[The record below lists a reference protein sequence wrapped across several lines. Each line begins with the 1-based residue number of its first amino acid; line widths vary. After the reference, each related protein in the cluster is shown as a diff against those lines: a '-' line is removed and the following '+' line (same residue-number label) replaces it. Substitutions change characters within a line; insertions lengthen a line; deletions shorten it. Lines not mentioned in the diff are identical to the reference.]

1 MARYWRRRLRRR
13 AFAGWQRGERKM
25 ITVDDKI
32 TYSPHRLN
40 SSACESSSREGP
52 VENNSGSGYRVEGCK
67 EKDGPC
73 GICGFS
79 DWPKDCPGRKNDDGT
94 TCAYIGQ
101 LQEVANRET
110 LSAAYWKDK
119 AAYYEQSY
127 IALDVHM
134 RNCPQSARQEM
145 PSADEIK
152 LACGGTTAQELR
164 TAKAVL
170 GWFIRRADKTA
181 SDKGQG

>member
-1 MARYWRRRLRRR
+1 MDANDHMA
-13 AFAGWQRGERKM
+13 AIEDDPRG
-25 ITVDDKI
+25 
-32 TYSPHRLN
+32 
-40 SSACESSSREGP
+40 
-52 VENNSGSGYRVEGCK
+52 

-152 LACGGTTAQELR
+152 LACGEMTAQELR

-170 GWFIRRADKTA
+170 GWFIRRADKS
-181 SDKGQG
+181 SDTVHDIPKFLRRGTD

>member
-1 MARYWRRRLRRR
+1 MDANDHMA
-13 AFAGWQRGERKM
+13 AIEDDPRG
-25 ITVDDKI
+25 
-32 TYSPHRLN
+32 
-40 SSACESSSREGP
+40 
-52 VENNSGSGYRVEGCK
+52 

-152 LACGGTTAQELR
+152 LACGEMTAQELR